1 MADENIVN
9 SSDHHFIAFSCKP
22 CSGFGKTKLRDIAKT
37 DWEKFQAELADLMAL
52 GKETFER
59 VERSATA
66 KNSDEAAKKLADNI
80 IGAYNSASTEMY
92 VSNKAKAPPWETKQ
106 VREAKTGIRFRLRQ
120 IRATREDKDWS
131 ELRSHQAEYNRLVV
145 RTKKLK
151 FRDFC

>member
-52 GKETFER
+52 SKETFER

-80 IGAYNSASTEMY
+80 IGAYNSLHPQRCMF
-92 VSNKAKAPPWETKQ
+92 PTKL
-106 VREAKTGIRFRLRQ
+106 RLRHG
-120 IRATREDKDWS
+120 RPSKFE
-131 ELRSHQAEYNRLVV
+131 
-145 RTKKLK
+145 KLK
-151 FRDFC
+151 PASSFASDK